1 MCGPLPNLLIDPAWS
16 DPTLDDLADLL
27 TMARCP
33 LLGPDQPAIPLAFT
47 KGGRAVTVQWECGR
61 LVAKPITPDLF
72 ALDIVQH
79 ICRPVKLTRGW
90 LSRATS
96 AGAVIRRINGVPVA
110 EDAVHYG
117 TPCGFPLS
125 FARAFLA
132 SRRVEWLPKLIG
144 LSAPWWPAARLSVEW
159 NLFAD
164 RIVEVPVSTEVAAPV
179 STEVA
184 VPVSTEVAVPVLTE
198 VATPEMPVP
207 TAQPAQPADAP
218 QLALLPLPGMPS

>member
-16 DPTLDDLADLL
+16 DSTLDDLADTL
-27 TMARCP
+27 TTVRCP
-33 LLGPDQPAIPLAFT
+33 LLGPDQLAIPLAFA
-47 KGGRAVTVQWECGR
+47 KGGRAVAVQWESGR

-79 ICRPVKLTRGW
+79 VCRPVKLTRGW

-96 AGAVIRRINGVPVA
+96 AGAVIRRIDGAPAA

-125 FARAFLA
+125 FARAFLV
-132 SRRVEWLPKLIG
+132 SRRVEWLPKLTCLG
-144 LSAPWWPAARLSVEW
+144 VPWSSAARLSVEW

-164 RIVEVPVSTEVAAPV
+164 RIVEVPVPTAM
-179 STEVA
+179 T
-184 VPVSTEVAVPVLTE
+184 VPVSTEVAT
-198 VATPEMPVP
+198 PVP
-207 TAQPAQPADAP
+207 TAVTVSTEAGQP
-218 QLALLPLPGMPS
+218 